1 MRIEWSAH
9 AVADLKHIS
18 EYIEAD
24 RSLEVAD
31 RVSRTIYDTI
41 QTLTS
46 MPNRGRSGRLA
57 GTREL
62 LVHRLPYVVVY
73 RVLSD
78 RVQVLNIVHAAQRW
92 P

>member
-24 RSLEVAD
+24 RSLELANLI
-31 RVSRTIYDTI
+31 SRTIYDTI
-41 QTLTS
+41 QTLTA
-46 MPNRGRSGRLA
+46 MPNCGRTGRLS

-62 LVHRLPYVVVY
+62 LVQRLPYVVVY
-73 RVLSD
+73 RVQSD
-78 RVQVLNIVHAAQRW
+78 RVQVLNVVHAAQRW